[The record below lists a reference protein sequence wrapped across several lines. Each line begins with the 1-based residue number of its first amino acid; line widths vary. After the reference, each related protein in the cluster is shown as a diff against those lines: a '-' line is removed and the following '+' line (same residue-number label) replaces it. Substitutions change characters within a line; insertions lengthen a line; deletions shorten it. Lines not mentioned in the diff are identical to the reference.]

1 MVTVVQ
7 LVRASDCGS
16 ECRGFESLQS
26 PKKKRNFSDDF
37 PLFLLYP
44 PLPGLRVQWVS
55 GFRVSGKNFKIKS
68 TPSQKET

>member
-26 PKKKRNFSDDF
+26 PLKERGISVMIFLFLCYIIYQTFGKIIFSDIAVEIL
-37 PLFLLYP
+37 LF
-44 PLPGLRVQWVS
+44 VS
-55 GFRVSGKNFKIKS
+55 
-68 TPSQKET
+68 